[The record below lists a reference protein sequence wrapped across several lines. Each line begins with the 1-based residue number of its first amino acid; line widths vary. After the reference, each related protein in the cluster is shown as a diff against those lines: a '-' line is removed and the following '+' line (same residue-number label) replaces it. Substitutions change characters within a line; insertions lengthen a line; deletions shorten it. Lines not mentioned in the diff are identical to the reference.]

1 MRSQLVICN
10 LFGTLIQDKGRRIS
24 VLKST
29 LQSVDIEASD
39 WELTLVQS
47 LSFQTALDK
56 LLQRYWK
63 NESRIEANLPHL
75 ANYANNV
82 FFSNLKNEQ
91 LFELRDGVL
100 TTLRELQSNH
110 IKWCA
115 DCELPLDTAEWIQ
128 ESWNKNYPSVPLQ
141 FLSSLNDSPRP
152 KPFPD
157 ALLASIRYFNIQDL
171 ESVARIGSS
180 KQDLLQA
187 NHARCGKIIGLVS
200 PYYSQEELQ
209 SYPHT
214 HLISAFS
221 ESYSILT
228 ETPRLLNHHKN
239 NFRKKR

>member
-1 MRSQLVICN
+1 MKTQLVICN

-29 LQSVDIEASD
+29 LQSVEIEASD

-47 LSFQTALDK
+47 LSFQTALDI

-63 NESRIEANLPHL
+63 NESQIEANLPHL
-75 ANYANNV
+75 ANYANGM

-91 LFELRDGVL
+91 TFELRDGVL
-100 TTLRELQSNH
+100 STLRDLQSSH

-115 DCELPLDTAEWIQ
+115 DCELPPDTADWIQ
-128 ESWNKNYPSVPLQ
+128 DKWNINYPSIPLQ
-141 FLSSLNDSPRP
+141 FLSSLHDSPRP

-187 NHARCGKIIGLVS
+187 NHARCGKIIGLAS
-200 PYYSQEELQ
+200 PYCSQEELQ

-214 HLISAFS
+214 HLINAFS

-228 ETPRLLNHHKN
+228 ETPRLLNYHKN